1 MRASAKK
8 LYNALLLLLSMILI
22 AGIVSSLKNSS
33 NVLNELSHLNL
44 EILLLLILTHAV
56 SFIFLALTQAMPLK
70 KNNISLHFR
79 EYYGLLTVSELFNL
93 VLPANGG
100 SAIRMMY
107 LKEKKALPIRQFLSM
122 NFAILLIG
130 FTMLGIVGTFYFQYF
145 LNKNDSVFKLLESI
159 FISLALCGIL
169 LLIISEILGR
179 LFKIKRKYSPKIYL
193 LDTKLNFKLTISWII
208 FFALYPVKIYLSFKA
223 INLNIGFYEAFE
235 LSLILLITTFFQI
248 LPGNLGIK
256 ELVTVY
262 ISSHYGISLETALM
276 ASLIDRAAMTI
287 YLLPLGSY
295 YYWELILDGFTPKF
309 ALPFFR
315 PSRSEQTSP

>member
-1 MRASAKK
+1 MT
-8 LYNALLLLLSMILI
+8 LI
-22 AGIVSSLKNSS
+22 VGIITSLKNSS
-33 NVLNELSHLNL
+33 DFLKELSHLDL
-44 EILLLLILTHAV
+44 GLFLVLIFTHAV
-56 SFIFLALTQAMPLK
+56 SFIFLGLTQAMPLK
-70 KNNISLHFR
+70 KNNIDLPFK

-100 SAIRMMY
+100 AAIRMMY
-107 LKEKKALPIRQFLSM
+107 LKEKKELPIRQFLSM
-122 NFAILLIG
+122 NFAVLLTG
-130 FTMLGIVGTFYFQYF
+130 FTMLGIVGTFYFQYI

-179 LFKIKRKYSPKIYL
+179 IFKIKRKYSPKIYL
-193 LDTKLNFKLTISWII
+193 LDTKLNFKLTASWMI
-208 FFALYPVKIYLSFKA
+208 FFALYPLKIYLSFKA
-223 INLNIGFYEAFE
+223 INLSIGFSEAFE

-262 ISSHYGISLETALM
+262 ISSRYGISLETALL

-287 YLLPLGSY
+287 YLLPLGIY
-295 YYWELILDGFTPKF
+295 FYWELLLNAFVPKI
-309 ALPFFR
+309 AMLFFR